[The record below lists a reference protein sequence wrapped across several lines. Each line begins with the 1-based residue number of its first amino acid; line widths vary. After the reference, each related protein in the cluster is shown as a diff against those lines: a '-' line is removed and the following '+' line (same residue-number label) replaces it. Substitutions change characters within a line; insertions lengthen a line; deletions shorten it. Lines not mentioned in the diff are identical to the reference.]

1 MTSTKGPELTN
12 VPSTRRWSRRLSL
25 GPGLLREFVVF
36 SATTLAYQGSRF
48 VVNTAAARVL
58 GPTAYGIWNG
68 LALILLYGPSLHL
81 GVLNAMN
88 RDVPLYHGKGEEK
101 KVESVR
107 QTAFGVMLVSSLLA
121 GLCLIVVSH
130 WASFPP
136 LVKSSIRLMGLALL
150 IQHAYIYFQM
160 YLTSAIRFDLMSLQ
174 QVVFALLLP
183 AITIPLTIYSGLH
196 GFIIGQVLT
205 TLVISILIAR
215 LVSFRPRFRFR
226 SQEIKRMIAV
236 GFPIMAAGLLY
247 EVFSTLD
254 RWAILAYLGAEQ
266 LGYYSLAIIVSGVVR
281 VLPRAVA
288 QQIYPRMA
296 KRYGETGNLKA
307 LKPLI
312 LREFILGTAVTIC
325 AVVGVSLLF
334 PPFVRAFLPAYV
346 SGIPAMNIV
355 LWGLLF
361 GAVGSGFGDFF
372 NVVGKQMY
380 YLGVQAVVIPIGFGI
395 NVALVKIGLGIEGVA
410 WGTALNN
417 LVYGGFLA
425 LIGWRVLRRAPFPVE
440 NVQPQ
445 GEADC

>member
-1 MTSTKGPELTN
+1 
-12 VPSTRRWSRRLSL
+12 
-25 GPGLLREFVVF
+25 
-36 SATTLAYQGSRF
+36 
-48 VVNTAAARVL
+48 VNTAAARVL

-130 WASFPP
+130 WASFPS